1 MTPTTGLFL
10 EDRLFLNKSR
20 TRWLAI
26 GAQPIAGKQFAAVV
40 RLCES
45 DTKYV
50 TFTRDQIPHLFNILD
65 KNEDEFDPEILT
77 SNKWWKSIVD
87 EAPVERSP
95 IYFKTRVKPHGVIF
109 HIGNNDSGYG
119 QTYPFYIV
127 LGQTSIQNLYERN
140 KLVWKMVNEVKTAY
154 VRSIFISLVHD
165 AKFIK
170 DTIPEHLI
178 WKAFL
183 EEEAIRFCGTNP
195 KNTTIARDALTHGFE
210 YFKYH
215 LQLARDEEDSAEGSI
230 EMSP

>member
-1 MTPTTGLFL
+1 MFL

-20 TRWLAI
+20 TRWLSI
-26 GAQPIAGKQFAAVV
+26 GALPGSGKQFTAVV

-50 TFTRDQIPHLFNILD
+50 TFTRDQIPYLFDILD
-65 KNEDEFDPEILT
+65 KNQNYFDPEIET
-77 SNKWWKSIVD
+77 SDKWWRSIVD
-87 EAPVERSP
+87 EAPLELSS
-95 IYFKTRVKPHGVIF
+95 IYFKTREKPHGIIF
-109 HIGNNDSGYG
+109 HIGNNNFGYG
-119 QTYPFYIV
+119 NTYPFFII
-127 LGQTSIQNLYERN
+127 LGEASMQNLYDRN
-140 KLVWKMVNEVKTAY
+140 KLVWKMVNEVKTTY
-154 VRSIFISLVHD
+154 VRSIFIDLIHD

-170 DTIPEHLI
+170 DTISEHLI

-195 KNTTIARDALTHGFE
+195 KNTAIARDAFTHGFE

-215 LQLARDEEDSAEGSI
+215 LQLARDEENSAEEDI